1 MREIVATIIGYDHAF
16 GEQINTA
23 KYKKTLPFKVAE
35 ELQNSL
41 IDGWEYMR
49 PHHLR
54 SHDFKMYKSLIDL
67 CTFEIKAR
75 LAKAKNRKAD
85 EQLIRNKRSTKKV
98 KKLDEQLTQKKEEKL
113 ADIQVKNLGEQLI
126 QSS

>member
-1 MREIVATIIGYDHAF
+1 
-16 GEQINTA
+16 
-23 KYKKTLPFKVAE
+23 
-35 ELQNSL
+35 
-41 IDGWEYMR
+41 
-49 PHHLR
+49 
-54 SHDFKMYKSLIDL
+54 MYKSLIDL

-126 QSS
+126 QSSQDTDEILKEIILEEKKLVKHSKDGNKPISTEEKAVSLTGNLPLKENESQIDFTDQI

>member
-1 MREIVATIIGYDHAF
+1 MREIVATIIGYDHTF

-23 KYKKTLPFKVAE
+23 QYKKTLPFKVAE
-35 ELQNSL
+35 ELQNSM

-75 LAKAKNRKAD
+75 LAKAKSKKVD
-85 EQLIRNKRSTKKV
+85 EQLIQNKRSTKKV
-98 KKLDEQLTQKKEEKL
+98 KKLDEKLTQKKKEKL
-113 ADIQVKNLGEQLI
+113 ADPKVKNSGEQLI